1 MSCVH
6 RWTPSERQP
15 AFAGA
20 VSECCDAAVVLV
32 AGAVEHH
39 AVDTGGPG
47 PLGDELADALGLGG
61 LVTVER
67 AQVGLHGG
75 RRHER
80 LADEVVDDLHGD
92 VLRGARAHE
101 PWSLRRAGDLLA
113 TPDLAPRPRR
123 CAVARVLVGL
133 ECDGHHLPAFPTL
146 RRTCSPA

>member
-1 MSCVH
+1 MSCLH

-32 AGAVEHH
+32 AGAVEDH

-61 LVTVER
+61 LVTVQR
-67 AQVGLHGG
+67 AQLGSLGE

-80 LADEVVDDLHGD
+80 LADEVVDDLHRD
-92 VLRGARAHE
+92 VLRGAENHE
-101 PWSLRRAGDLLA
+101 PWWL
-113 TPDLAPRPRR
+113 
-123 CAVARVLVGL
+123 
-133 ECDGHHLPAFPTL
+133 
-146 RRTCSPA
+146 